1 MIVFTKR
8 DKECANTLYQDMAD
22 AVAAAV
28 ARREATIATVFVAA
42 YQHRFGIDFTAHA
55 TRDLAELRLAAV
67 ATREC
72 ARDPELRDRVV
83 KRFGAWPAQQMKA
96 DELDELVGDWSALME
111 HEALWIVECD
121 VETNESRSEQ
131 MRACTVPFPES
142 YCPATTR
149 TSTEDSAMNSAMNSA
164 TNSATNS
171 AMNSAIYSA
180 TDSTC
185 STTGA
190 SASTYT
196 NPEDQPAIGY
206 ASSD

>member
-149 TSTEDSAMNSAMNSA
+149 TSTEDSD
-164 TNSATNS
+164 TD
-171 AMNSAIYSA
+171 SA
-180 TDSTC
+180 TDSATYSTSDSTS

-190 SASTYT
+190 NASTYT
-196 NPEDQPAIGY
+196 NPKDQPAIGY

>member
-28 ARREATIATVFVAA
+28 VRREATIATVFVAA

-55 TRDLAELRLAAV
+55 TRDLAELRLADV

-131 MRACTVPFPES
+131 TRAFTAPFPDS
-142 YCPATTR
+142 YGPATTR
-149 TSTEDSAMNSAMNSA
+149 TSIDDSAMNSA
-164 TNSATNS
+164 T
-171 AMNSAIYSA
+171 YSA
-180 TDSTC
+180 TDSTS

-190 SASTYT
+190 NASTYT

>member
-28 ARREATIATVFVAA
+28 VRREATIATVFVAA

-55 TRDLAELRLAAV
+55 TRDLAELRLADV

-96 DELDELVGDWSALME
+96 DELDELVGDWSGLME

-131 MRACTVPFPES
+131 TRAFTAPFPES
-142 YCPATTR
+142 YGPATTR
-149 TSTEDSAMNSAMNSA
+149 TSTDDSA
-164 TNSATNS
+164 T
-171 AMNSAIYSA
+171 YSA
-180 TDSTC
+180 TFSATHSTS

-196 NPEDQPAIGY
+196 NPKDQPAIGY

>member
-28 ARREATIATVFVAA
+28 VRREATIATVFVAA

-55 TRDLAELRLAAV
+55 TRDLAELRLADV

-131 MRACTVPFPES
+131 TRAFTAPFPES
-142 YCPATTR
+142 YGPATTL
-149 TSTEDSAMNSAMNSA
+149 TTTDDSA
-164 TNSATNS
+164 T
-171 AMNSAIYSA
+171 YSA
-180 TDSTC
+180 THSTS

-196 NPEDQPAIGY
+196 NPNDQPAIVY

>member
-28 ARREATIATVFVAA
+28 VRREATIATVFVAA

-55 TRDLAELRLAAV
+55 TRDLAELRLADV

-142 YCPATTR
+142 HCPATTR

-164 TNSATNS
+164 T
-171 AMNSAIYSA
+171 YSA
-180 TDSTC
+180 TDSTS
-185 STTGA
+185 STTAGN
-190 SASTYT
+190 ASTYT

>member
-28 ARREATIATVFVAA
+28 VRREATIATVFVAA

-55 TRDLAELRLAAV
+55 TRDLAELRLADV

-131 MRACTVPFPES
+131 TRAFTAPFPES
-142 YCPATTR
+142 YGPATTR
-149 TSTEDSAMNSAMNSA
+149 TSTDDSA
-164 TNSATNS
+164 T
-171 AMNSAIYSA
+171 YSA
-180 TDSTC
+180 THSATHSATYSSS

-196 NPEDQPAIGY
+196 NPKDQPAIGY

>member
-28 ARREATIATVFVAA
+28 VRREATIATVFVAA

-55 TRDLAELRLAAV
+55 TRDLAELRLADV

-96 DELDELVGDWSALME
+96 DELDELVGDWSGLME

-131 MRACTVPFPES
+131 TRAFTAPFPES
-142 YCPATTR
+142 YGPATTR
-149 TSTEDSAMNSAMNSA
+149 TSTDDSA
-164 TNSATNS
+164 T
-171 AMNSAIYSA
+171 YSA
-180 TDSTC
+180 TYSTS

-196 NPEDQPAIGY
+196 NPKDQPAIGY

>member
-55 TRDLAELRLAAV
+55 TRDLAELRLADV

-149 TSTEDSAMNSAMNSA
+149 TSTDDSD
-164 TNSATNS
+164 TD
-171 AMNSAIYSA
+171 SA
-180 TDSTC
+180 TDSATYSTSDSTS

-190 SASTYT
+190 NASTYT
-196 NPEDQPAIGY
+196 NPKDQPAIGY

>member
-1 MIVFTKR
+1 MGHGDHRVG
-8 DKECANTLYQDMAD
+8 EAHV
-22 AVAAAV
+22 VAEVREAAPGLPRGPGDVEQVAV
-28 ARREATIATVFVAA
+28 AR
-42 YQHRFGIDFTAHA
+42 
-55 TRDLAELRLAAV
+55 
-67 ATREC
+67 
-72 ARDPELRDRVV
+72 
-83 KRFGAWPAQQMKA
+83 A
-96 DELDELVGDWSALME
+96 DLDELVGDWSALME

-149 TSTEDSAMNSAMNSA
+149 TSTEDSAMNSA
-164 TNSATNS
+164 TNS

>member
-55 TRDLAELRLAAV
+55 TRDLAELRLADV

-131 MRACTVPFPES
+131 TRAFTAPFPDS
-142 YCPATTR
+142 YGPATTR
-149 TSTEDSAMNSAMNSA
+149 TSTDDSA
-164 TNSATNS
+164 T
-171 AMNSAIYSA
+171 YSA
-180 TDSTC
+180 TYSTTDSTS
-185 STTGA
+185 STTRA
-190 SASTYT
+190 NASTYT